1 MKKLLTFAIISFLF
15 VNCGEGAK
23 VRLLSASSGTAQ
35 SNISSSSRTN
45 NTYIPTTG
53 IYNESDS
60 QEIKFLKVINYARS
74 MPRECRNT
82 NGMYNEPSRGF
93 FKAAAPLEFNQDLY
107 AAALEHSIDLAKSS
121 TFSHYGSG
129 TASDVTGSNL
139 GHKSSF
145 SERIKANGYVN
156 YSTIA
161 ENIGAGQKTI
171 EEVVHAWLESPGHC
185 ANLMNPKLKEVGVA
199 KYVEPNSQYKVY
211 WTSDFG
217 ARR

>member
-1 MKKLLTFAIISFLF
+1 MKKLLIATIISVLF
-15 VNCGEGAK
+15 VNCGEGTK
-23 VRLLSASSGTAQ
+23 VRLLSASINGQ
-35 SNISSSSRTN
+35 SNPSLSSRQN
-45 NTYIPTTG
+45 NTYIPKSG

-60 QEIKFLKVINYARS
+60 EEVKFIKVINYARS
-74 MPRECRNT
+74 IARVCKNT
-82 NGMYNEPSRGF
+82 DGRYHEASKGF
-93 FKAAAPLEFNQDLY
+93 FKAAAPLQFNQDLY
-107 AAALEHSIDLAKSS
+107 AAALEHSIDLAKSG

-129 TASDVTGSNL
+129 TSSDITGSNL

-145 SERIKANGYVN
+145 NERIEANGYVN

-161 ENIGAGQKTI
+161 ENIGAGQKSI
-171 EEVVHAWLESPGHC
+171 EEIVHSWLESPGHC

-199 KYVEPNSQYKVY
+199 KYVEPNSQYKIY